1 MVTLVTSWLPTVSQ
15 CFTVTL
21 CHKRT
26 AVNRA
31 YNQCRA
37 LAPSSR
43 LVAVVSMSY
52 IYAIWLGSALDN
64 VEDDPAPISSLAS
77 AWRPVSDSFVS
88 EKKWKEA
95 LRILGA
101 LTSSQNKEI
110 LCSVLVFPFNLS
122 AFFPFLDSTNLKI
135 ALKFC
140 WKIVAFLTVR
150 YSISWPWF
158 WQIGQRWWSA
168 WWWNGRRQLLGLNR
182 SFSQI
187 FNRNIKNRSFSQAG
201 PMPGDLLC
209 QSLLLDIESVGLVE
223 N

>member
-64 VEDDPAPISSLAS
+64 VEADSAPIFSLAS

-158 WQIGQRWWSA
+158 WQIGLRWWSA
-168 WWWNGRRQLLGLNR
+168 LRHDETDWDR
-182 SFSQI
+182 SW
-187 FNRNIKNRSFSQAG
+187 
-201 PMPGDLLC
+201 L
-209 QSLLLDIESVGLVE
+209 
-223 N
+223 